1 MCSVSI
7 MHFLTFFYYIKVTVF
22 NFSRSIEPMQIDDNS
37 DLIEL
42 PESKISEQ
50 EANGLEVPLKQRLRS
65 SSRSQ
70 NTNVDDDE

>member
-1 MCSVSI
+1 